1 MQLTNAK
8 GKHYNY
14 RASLGSLIV
23 SSVSD
28 SEICSVSDILTT
40 VTYLIRRGDDVHTDN
55 LFSQDRLRVD
65 AVESGSEFCVLGQG
79 LNDEK
84 CGIFS
89 YGILCSYLN
98 DRRFKC

>member
-8 GKHYNY
+8 GKHFNY

-23 SSVSD
+23 SSVSE
-28 SEICSVSDILTT
+28 SEISSVSDRLTT

-84 CGIFS
+84 CGIFFFHMKF
-89 YGILCSYLN
+89 YVHI
-98 DRRFKC
+98 